1 MRPIVN
7 KDNVLIKKY
16 LDVRQ
21 ELIEEFKKNFDT
33 NFFTYEQNYLDN
45 WLTENIELKGE
56 IDSLL
61 IDYDDHITSTKLSER
76 AKELL
81 DLMLIVDY
89 DYIAYDD
96 NSYNPKLVSFKS
108 HNELAEWV
116 EKKEKSNEF
125 NIFYYL
131 EIKEIEG
138 SLDDNYNELVE
149 KYENGDALF
158 IQVDSIYTNNIKIA
172 ILNYTDYGK

>member
-33 NFFTYEQNYLDN
+33 NFFTYEQHYLDN
-45 WLTENIELKGE
+45 WLTENIELKGD

-89 DYIAYDD
+89 EYIVYDD
-96 NSYNPKLVSFKS
+96 NSYDPKLKSFK
-108 HNELAEWV
+108 NINDRNDWL
-116 EKKEKSNEF
+116 EKSNDD
-125 NIFYYL
+125 FYYL

-138 SLDDNYNELVE
+138 SLDDNYGELVE

-158 IQVDSIYTNNIKIA
+158 IQVDSIYTKNIKIA
-172 ILNYTDYGK
+172 ILNYTDCEK